1 MKKLSAIVLSLILM
15 TALWVPALAVE
26 PAYASIDTSATD
38 SYFNPGDDIQLVISL
53 CDIDFGEADGV
64 SALEMDISYN
74 GYMVTPTIKA
84 SVDSDGD
91 QGDFGALLTKKP
103 SNWEGFGI
111 LDEDNCVY
119 KLAFSDISGS
129 GSVVNDGELVITIP
143 FKASEN
149 VGVANIVFSFE
160 NVRAYNANME
170 DYCDIKVS
178 DVVVCYSPQPNSAT
192 TLPSDAIPLDI
203 AGYKHDINN
212 TIYYTSRDILVRDY
226 VCKYMDAAAGQETLA
241 NYGIIIVGAD
251 GVVSY
256 CDTVIDT
263 DKSEV
268 SIPAGSYIIAVHKDS
283 EGYADFAANADVG
296 RKIELYNLNVKATAT
311 PDAFQLTNA
320 GFVIGD
326 YAVEKFKLELK
337 PDSLAKFSADGKYLF
352 LFQAELSVDEFK
364 SLFVDNGFDLLNSN
378 GNLYEK
384 GLVGTGKVIAV
395 GEGITV
401 VLIGDVNCD
410 GKLTATDYLMLKRVV
425 FSQYS
430 PSEAPYLACCIRG
443 NDAPTAS
450 DYLIIKKII
459 FGSAALES
467 FFSSYN
473 K

>member
-1 MKKLSAIVLSLILM
+1 MKKLSAIVLSLILVM
-15 TALWVPALAVE
+15 ALCVPVFAVE
-26 PAYASIDTSATD
+26 PAYASVDTSATD

-64 SALEMDISYN
+64 SALELDVYYN
-74 GYMVTPTIKA
+74 GYMVTPTAKA
-84 SVDSDGD
+84 AVDSDGD

-111 LDEDNCVY
+111 LDENDCVY

-160 NVRAYNANME
+160 NVRAYNTNME

-192 TLPSDAIPLDI
+192 TLPADTISLDI

-226 VCKYMDAAAGQETLA
+226 VLKYMNAASGQETLA

-256 CDTVIDT
+256 CDTAIGT

-296 RKIELYNLNVKATAT
+296 RKIELYNLNLKATAT
-311 PDAFQLTNA
+311 PEAFQLTNA
-320 GFVIGD
+320 GFVIGE
-326 YAVEKFKLELK
+326 YAIDKFTLELK
-337 PDSLAKFSADGKYLF
+337 SDSLAKFSSDGKYLF
-352 LFQAELSVDEFK
+352 LFHAELSVDEFK
-364 SLFVDNGFDLLNSN
+364 SIFVDSGFDLLNNN

-401 VLIGDVNCD
+401 VLVGDVNCD

-459 FGSAALES
+459 FGSAELEN
-467 FFSSYN
+467 FFGSYN